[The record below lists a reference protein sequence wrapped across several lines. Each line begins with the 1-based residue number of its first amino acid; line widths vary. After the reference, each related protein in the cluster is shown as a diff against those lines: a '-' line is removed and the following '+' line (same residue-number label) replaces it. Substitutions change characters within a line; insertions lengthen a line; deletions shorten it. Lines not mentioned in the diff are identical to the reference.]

1 MMPINDLFLYF
12 MRSLILLFAMA
23 NEDGDDGERGG
34 VLVLPELLTSAS
46 ALLAAL
52 HAYLEGLHLGF
63 VGEGVR
69 GGNAPTFD
77 IMV

>member
-23 NEDGDDGERGG
+23 NEDGEDGERGG
-34 VLVLPELLTSAS
+34 VLVLPELLTSA
-46 ALLAAL
+46 LLAAL
-52 HAYLEGLHLGF
+52 HAYLEGLPLGF

>member
-23 NEDGDDGERGG
+23 NEDGEDGERGG
-34 VLVLPELLTSAS
+34 VLVLPELLTSA
-46 ALLAAL
+46 LLAAL
-52 HAYLEGLHLGF
+52 HTYLEGLPLGF